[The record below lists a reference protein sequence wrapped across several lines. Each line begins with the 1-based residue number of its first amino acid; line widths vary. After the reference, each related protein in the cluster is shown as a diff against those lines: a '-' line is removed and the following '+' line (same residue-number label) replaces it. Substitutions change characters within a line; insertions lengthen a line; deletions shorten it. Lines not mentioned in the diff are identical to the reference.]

1 MVKVEDAIIAKLKK
15 DNQVFEILVDCEN
28 ALKLRKG
35 QNIDIHDVLAV
46 MKVFKDA
53 RKGDIAPNLEENFG
67 TDDIAEI
74 AKEIVTKGDI
84 HLTMAYKK
92 KLVDEKKREIIG
104 LITRTA
110 MDPVRKVP
118 IPVTRIENAMDQVG
132 VKIDPF
138 KPALEQMDEIVAKLR
153 PIMPI
158 SFENQKFEV
167 LIPAQHASACYGI
180 LKKYGKIK
188 KESWLSSG
196 SLLAEVEM
204 PAGISS
210 DFIDVLNKKTTGD
223 VQITKK

>member
-53 RKGDIAPNLEENFG
+53 RKGDVAPNLEENFG
-67 TDDIAEI
+67 TDDITEI

-84 HLTMAYKK
+84 QLTMAYKK

-118 IPVTRIENAMDQVG
+118 IPATRIENAMEQTG
-132 VKIDPF
+132 AKIDPF
-138 KPALEQMDEIVAKLR
+138 KPALEQMEDIVARLR
-153 PIMPI
+153 PVMPI
-158 SFENQKFEV
+158 SFENRKFEV
-167 LIPAQHASACYGI
+167 LIPARHASACYGI
-180 LKKYGKIK
+180 LKKYGKIT

-223 VQITKK
+223 VQITEK